1 MKRKLTSILL
11 MSALLVGGAST
22 FVSCKDYDG
31 DQAAVSNANVKG
43 LSDKLNEQITA
54 LEALKTD
61 INTKLNGKA
70 DQSVV
75 DALDLKVGN
84 AIADLQNQINA
95 IKSCEC
101 DLTDLLA
108 TQAFVNSIKDDL
120 TALLAKDLVTSDQ
133 LKDWLTEDDITTLRT
148 GMDALNTLFGPNL
161 EDAVIRADLADYAKS
176 ADLSKYALA
185 TDLNSYLKTENFS
198 GQLVSTLNTLLA
210 NSGLENITDVTEL
223 FAQIDKIAGMD
234 ESIQKLASE
243 CALLAGKYSL
253 LNDKIDSL
261 VTGVNVDMVSNP
273 IYGTFNTPFGIK
285 SYVLAGFVGGQIEG
299 QEFAGQ
305 DVEGGLAASANG
317 GSIYLTVNPTDLD
330 AEGWNIGSLVGR
342 DGKLAPGYGELVL
355 VADNTP
361 VTTTKAAAQGGYVA
375 TPKLVDPAA
384 AKINVNKEE
393 LTAVAKNVLGKLR
406 GEEALDITGA
416 VQTIYNT
423 FSKAID
429 QYYGINVKYG
439 KNGEHSFQSS
449 YDIAPVTVKPLAYTT
464 LADKNFRDIPQIPSL
479 QDKLGAVITNI
490 KYDPI
495 DASSIKDFEFVVT
508 SAITDENE
516 GEKWNDKYTKITV
529 DEEAKTITIPFFD
542 DTASRGEYWAYK
554 WVYNEGW
561 WNVESKPVTSTANY
575 STITIPYSKI
585 KIEKVNPAGDEWGTN
600 WTWEYNEETQRWE
613 PVVNND
619 KWITKYTVTISHDE
633 MKSIV
638 NEMNTQMGGI
648 VEDVNNM
655 FDNVSDMA
663 SAIDDRLEFVN
674 KFINKLNYTVDHIN
688 KYLQPIAIAVC
699 DGGKAVRLSEVPGC
713 YTQFKVKGNEG
724 SIVIALTSYTAELL
738 APAYKK
744 SVKIDNTTE
753 LNPSLDGSV
762 KKVVATLGV
771 GTHTI
776 TVSSMDFYGNIR
788 TKNYYVQVVK

>member
-1 MKRKLTSILL
+1 

-31 DQAAVSNANVKG
+31 DQAAVTNANVKG
-43 LSDKLNEQITA
+43 LSDKLNEQIAA
-54 LEALKTD
+54 LEAVRGDLAK
-61 INTKLNGKA
+61 KA
-70 DQSVV
+70 DKTYV
-75 DALDLKVGN
+75 DDLI
-84 AIADLQNQINA
+84 ADIDETIADLTDVVNGNTDRLVEVEADIVDINGR
-95 IKSCEC
+95 
-101 DLTDLLA
+101 LGNL
-108 TQAFVNSIKDDL
+108 
-120 TALLAKDLVTSDQ
+120 
-133 LKDWLTEDDITTLRT
+133 EDFE
-148 GMDALNTLFGPNL
+148 GQVKTLFGEKL
-161 EDAVIRADLADYAKS
+161 ENVLLKGSLADYAAGEGAS
-176 ADLSKYALA
+176 DFLGAMVTSLNNALA
-185 TDLNSYLKTENFS
+185 AAGTENF
-198 GQLVSTLNTLLA
+198 
-210 NSGLENITDVTEL
+210 TDVFEL
-223 FAQIDKIAGMD
+223 FAYLDKTIPAELKD
-234 ESIQKLASE
+234 LASK
-243 CALLAGKYSL
+243 CAYLAGQDALLNSR
-253 LNDKIDSL
+253 IDSL

-342 DGKLAPGYGELVL
+342 DGKLAPGYGDLVL

-393 LTAVAKNVLGKLR
+393 LAAVAKNVLGKLR

-508 SAITDENE
+508 SAITEENE
-516 GEKWNDKYTKITV
+516 GQNLNDRYTKITV

-542 DTASRGEYWAYK
+542 DQANRGTYWAYK
-554 WVYNEGW
+554 WTYDEENGW
-561 WNVESKPVTSTANY
+561 WNLESKQVTSTANY

-585 KIEKVNPAGDEWGTN
+585 KIEKVNPAGDEWGNN

-613 PVVNND
+613 PVMLND
-619 KWITKYTVTISHDE
+619 RWITKYTVTISHDE

-648 VEDVNNM
+648 VNDVNKM
-655 FDNVSDMA
+655 FDKVSDLA
-663 SAIDDRLEFVN
+663 GVVDDKLSVVN

-724 SIVIALTSYTAELL
+724 SIVIAPTSYTAELL

-776 TVSSMDFYGNIR
+776 TVSSMDFYGNVR

>member
-1 MKRKLTSILL
+1 

-31 DQAAVSNANVKG
+31 DQAAVTNANVKG
-43 LSDKLNEQITA
+43 LSDKLNEQIAA
-54 LEALKTD
+54 LEAVKVDLAK
-61 INTKLNGKA
+61 KA
-70 DQSVV
+70 DKTYV
-75 DALDLKVGN
+75 DDLI
-84 AIADLQNQINA
+84 ADIDETIADLTDVVNGHTEKLIEVEAA
-95 IKSCEC
+95 I
-101 DLTDLLA
+101 
-108 TQAFVNSIKDDL
+108 V
-120 TALLAKDLVTSDQ
+120 
-133 LKDWLTEDDITTLRT
+133 DIDGRL
-148 GMDALNTLFGPNL
+148 GNL
-161 EDAVIRADLADYAKS
+161 EDFEGQVKSLFGKDLENVLLKGSLADYAAGEYAS
-176 ADLSKYALA
+176 DFLGAMVTSLNNALA
-185 TDLNSYLKTENFS
+185 AAGTENF
-198 GQLVSTLNTLLA
+198 
-210 NSGLENITDVTEL
+210 TDVFEL
-223 FAQIDKIAGMD
+223 FAYLDKTIPAELKD
-234 ESIQKLASE
+234 LASK
-243 CALLAGKYSL
+243 CAYLAGQDALLNSR
-253 LNDKIDSL
+253 IDSL

-330 AEGWNIGSLVGR
+330 AEGWNIGYLVGR
-342 DGKLAPGYGELVL
+342 DGKQAPGYGKLVL

-375 TPKLVDPAA
+375 TPELVDPAA

-393 LTAVAKNVLGKLR
+393 LAAVAKNVLGKLR

-439 KNGEHSFQSS
+439 KNEEHSFQSS

-479 QDKLGAVITNI
+479 QDKLGAVISKI
-490 KYDPI
+490 EYDPI

-508 SAITDENE
+508 SIDNPDGTWDHSRVA
-516 GEKWNDKYTKITV
+516 ITV
-529 DEEAKTITIPFFD
+529 DEDAKTITIPLYD
-542 DTASRGEYWAYK
+542 DTTQKNYWEHKAE
-554 WVYNEGW
+554 WDEEINGW
-561 WNVESKPVTSTANY
+561 NWSEQLVENRNY
-575 STITIPYSKI
+575 STITIPYSKV
-585 KIEKVNPAGDEWGTN
+585 KVEKVNTLDEGWMYN
-600 WTWEYNEETQRWE
+600 WTWGWDKENLRWGPIAIDNENTY
-613 PVVNND
+613 
-619 KWITKYTVTISHDE
+619 IIKYTVTISHDE

-648 VEDVNNM
+648 VDDVNNM
-655 FDNVSDMA
+655 FDKVSDLA
-663 SAIDDRLEFVN
+663 GVVDDKLSVVN
-674 KFINKLNYTVDHIN
+674 KFINKFNYTVDHIN

-724 SIVIALTSYTAELL
+724 SIVIAPTSYTAELL

-776 TVSSMDFYGNIR
+776 TVSSMDFYGNVR

>member
-31 DQAAVSNANVKG
+31 DQAAVTNANVKG
-43 LSDKLNEQITA
+43 LSDKLNEQIAA
-54 LEALKTD
+54 LEAVKVDLAKKADKTYVDGLIADIDQTIANLTDVVNGNTSRLIEVEADIVD
-61 INTKLNGKA
+61 INARLG
-70 DQSVV
+70 
-75 DALDLKVGN
+75 
-84 AIADLQNQINA
+84 
-95 IKSCEC
+95 
-101 DLTDLLA
+101 LLEDFEG
-108 TQAFVNSIKDDL
+108 QV
-120 TALLAKDLVTSDQ
+120 KDL
-133 LKDWLTEDDITTLRT
+133 
-148 GMDALNTLFGPNL
+148 FGDNL
-161 EDAVIRADLADYAKS
+161 ENALIKGALADYAAGEGAS
-176 ADLSKYALA
+176 DFLGAMVTSLNNALA
-185 TDLNSYLKTENFS
+185 AAGTENF
-198 GQLVSTLNTLLA
+198 
-210 NSGLENITDVTEL
+210 TDVFEL
-223 FAQIDKIAGMD
+223 FAYLDKTIPAELKD
-234 ESIQKLASE
+234 LASK
-243 CALLAGKYSL
+243 CAYLAGQYSL
-253 LNDKIDSL
+253 LNSRIDSL

-273 IYGTFNTPFGIK
+273 IYGTFNTPFGVK
-285 SYVLAGFVGGQIEG
+285 NYVLAGFVGGQIEG

-330 AEGWNIGSLVGR
+330 AEGWDLGYLVGR
-342 DGKLAPGYGELVL
+342 DGKQAPGYGKLVL

-393 LTAVAKNVLGKLR
+393 LAAVAKNVLGKLR

-479 QDKLGAVITNI
+479 QDKLGAVISKI
-490 KYDPI
+490 EYDPI

-516 GEKWNDKYTKITV
+516 GQYWNDKYTKITV

-542 DTASRGEYWAYK
+542 DTASRGDYTAWKLSWNEEYGSWYWERK
-554 WVYNEGW
+554 E
-561 WNVESKPVTSTANY
+561 VTTTANY

-585 KIEKVNPAGDEWGTN
+585 KIEKVNPAGDEWGN
-600 WTWEYNEETQRWE
+600 NRWNYTWEYNEETQRWE
-613 PVVNND
+613 PVMIND
-619 KWITKYTVTISHDE
+619 RWITKYTVTISHDE

-648 VEDVNNM
+648 VDDVNNM

-663 SAIDDRLEFVN
+663 GAIDDRLEFVN

-724 SIVIALTSYTAELL
+724 SIVIAPTSYTAELL

-753 LNPSLDGSV
+753 LNPSLDGTV

-776 TVSSMDFYGNIR
+776 TVSSMDYYGNVR